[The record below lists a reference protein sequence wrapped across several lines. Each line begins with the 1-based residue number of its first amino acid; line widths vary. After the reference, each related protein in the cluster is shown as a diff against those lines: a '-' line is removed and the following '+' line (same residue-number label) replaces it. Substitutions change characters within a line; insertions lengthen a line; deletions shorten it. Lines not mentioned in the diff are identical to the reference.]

1 MGIRDWFAPRR
12 HAIDVTATSSAAPS
26 EIAVAADHNAIDVTQ
41 TYNDRNITFTGDLA
55 GFNYVSLLRNKQDN
69 INSFYQLADYFV
81 DEDPLFRGAVKE
93 VYVPFSLIDDY
104 RLVGGTEQARA
115 KYTEYFERIGMWD
128 KLESFFL
135 QYYLYANLYISVQPD
150 GDIISLPPHLC
161 RIGNLRVNKHPI
173 VEFNCRTLQT
183 DLKRMGNKAYKKFI
197 EDEDLEKRLSGYPPE
212 VALGLRENREWVQLN
227 PLTTFTLQD
236 AHPDWQRYAIPM
248 VAACLRAFAKKELIS
263 NWEDSMMN
271 LAARSFVHVTYGSPE
286 NQVIPDAK
294 ALTKLQAL
302 FTQAMTASSKAALA
316 VTNNFAAAH
325 VVQPESDHIFDHDKY
340 AGVNAD
346 ILSAAGIS
354 GIVVSGQ
361 DNAASFGSS
370 QVSTKMV
377 ALRIQEAKRRMAQM
391 INEIIATGLNGTK
404 NGLPRSASKSLPE
417 FAFPVT
423 DLTNNK
429 SFQDKCLELWKEG
442 VVSYE
447 TMMDAHGFDY
457 EEEKARKEQ
466 ETAEAVQ
473 TKVFV
478 KPGVNPDS
486 EKAETRQTDEEPAQE
501 GAVGRP
507 TLDDSERVSDP
518 GKSETGRNPKPSREE
533 GSEAQD
539 PSG

>member
-1 MGIRDWFAPRR
+1 MGIRDWFGPRR
-12 HAIDVTATSSAAPS
+12 PQSIDVVMAAQTPEI
-26 EIAVAADHNAIDVTQ
+26 EIAVAADYGQMMDISQ

-55 GFNYVSLLRNKQDN
+55 GFNYNTLLRDKQTN
-69 INSFYQLADYFV
+69 INSFYQLADYWV
-81 DEDPLFRGAVKE
+81 DADPLFRGAIKE
-93 VYVPFSLIDDY
+93 VYVPFSLIDDF
-104 RLVGGTEQARA
+104 RLVGGSEQTRQ
-115 KYTEYFERIGMWD
+115 KYTEYFNRIGMWD

-161 RIGNLRVNKHPI
+161 RIGNIRVNKQPI

-183 DLKRMGNKAYKKFI
+183 DLRRMGNKAYKKFI

-212 VALGLRENREWVQLN
+212 VAMGLRNNREWVQLN
-227 PLTTFTLQD
+227 PRTTFVLQD

-248 VAACLRAFAKKELIS
+248 VAACLKAFAKKELIGA
-263 NWEDSMMN
+263 WEDALLN
-271 LAARSFVHVTYGSPE
+271 LAARSFVHVKYGSPE
-286 NQVIPDAK
+286 KQVIPDKA

-302 FTQAMTASSKAALA
+302 FASAMTASNKVALA
-316 VTNNFAAAH
+316 VTNNFADAK
-325 VVQPESDHIFDHDKY
+325 VIQPESDHIFDHDKY

-391 INEIIATGLNGTK
+391 MNEIIAIGLNGTK
-404 NGLPRSASKSLPE
+404 NGLPRSASNKLPK
-417 FAFPVT
+417 FTFPVT

-429 SFQDKCLELWKEG
+429 SFQDRCLELWNDG
-442 VVSYE
+442 VLSYE
-447 TMMDAHGFDY
+447 TMIEAHGFDY
-457 EEEKARKEQ
+457 EEEKARKQ
-466 ETAEAVQ
+466 AEVEEEVQ

-478 KPGVNPDS
+478 KPGVDPDS
-486 EKAETRQTDEEPAQE
+486 LQAEPVTNDNSSGDNP
-501 GAVGRP
+501 VGRP
-507 TLDDSERVSDP
+507 KMSDDERQSDP
-518 GKSETGRNPKPSREE
+518 ADASTGAQPKPSNEE
-533 GSEAQD
+533 GTTNQ
-539 PSG
+539 GQM